1 LGLITRTE
9 KEKVMAGVPC
19 PSCKVPIGLTLE
31 LIIRNPIMVCPHCKT
46 VMNFEP
52 PNDEIKEKMK
62 KGLAEIEKIKNK
74 YKDIVKFG

>member
-1 LGLITRTE
+1 MDI
-9 KEKVMAGVPC
+9 V
-19 PSCKVPIGLTLE
+19 
-31 LIIRNPIMVCPHCKT
+31 IIKNPIMACPHCKT

-62 KGLAEIEKIKNK
+62 NGLAEIEKIKSK